1 MTTLAGVQAALTRLY
16 DLDLDVH
23 VDDFVCDARAA
34 HALGGE
40 DAIRR
45 REVLFVVEERGE
57 VHVGLYL
64 DDEALAA
71 ARDPEAWRTRFE
83 AMCLAT
89 EGVSH
94 FLLVSYR
101 SEHAAPVRELELEL
115 QAEIDKYVLSLLD
128 GPSLLAGNGV
138 GLLRARSRE
147 MRRRLFDD
155 TTLLD
160 PPGSERAERYRA
172 AARLAHAYT
181 GRLEREHVA
190 CGDLVGLR
198 TELRRFYRLGL
209 DDKLARCERR

>member
-1 MTTLAGVQAALTRLY
+1 MTVLAGVQTALARLY
-16 DLDLDVH
+16 DIEVDVR
-23 VDDFVCDARAA
+23 VDDFVCDAQAA
-34 HALGGE
+34 RALGGD

-45 REVLFVVEERGE
+45 REVLFVVEAEGD

-64 DDEALAA
+64 DSEALEAA
-71 ARDPEAWRTRFE
+71 ADPEGWRTRFE

-115 QAEIDKYVLSLLD
+115 QAEVDKYALSLLD

-147 MRRRLFDD
+147 VRRRLFEE
-155 TTLLD
+155 TSLLD
-160 PPGSERAERYRA
+160 PPGSERAERYREA
-172 AARLAHAYT
+172 SRLAHAYT
-181 GRLEREHVA
+181 ARLERDHVA
-190 CGDLVGLR
+190 RGDLSGLR

-209 DDKLARCERR
+209 EGKLARCGAW